1 MFEERTILTII
12 GVIFGVVIL
21 VTIIIAIVNAREK
34 EKKRQE
40 YLELEKDVLAA
51 LGYENWNF
59 VPRCD
64 EEVIVKSRQTLEKY
78 TALKYFQDNRS
89 QLEYVKQAITRKEKI
104 AQKIMNFI
112 LDGQFKDRP
121 QYEKI
126 QKQLNIVLN
135 RASAYRI
142 KVKYISQAGNNLGER
157 ELIVSEDFINNLRNN
172 PALLMSK
179 TEYNKLLKEQQKKAL
194 EDKQKEY
201 YNKVNSIIDLASK
214 AADLAVIKGS
224 REKIDNQIERL
235 YDRTVNSIKKVKSA
249 SSEEWSVIEEFISS
263 TQKEIAK
270 VLKDNQ
276 LIIKYYASKDFQKIK
291 ETCEVLMSS
300 QREFNEYINEK
311 VQSIS
316 QLFGTRMSRNDTVN
330 NDEYAYI
337 RPYKK
342 TITPYTAEVSAAVFA
357 SAENNPMEY
366 LVKNFYANKSL
377 YPEQIQKLHLLL
389 GELETLRE
397 AKKIIENYKAEYK
410 QYLGNVPKYVME
422 NDEDGFYSRL
432 GFALID
438 ESVLTVEY
446 KFCYTSNGGF
456 AQRYFTIPMTE
467 ETIVEL
473 IRMLESKLT
482 YKEFAKEQRA
492 LMTSKLRDYIK
503 KRDNYTCRCCGNSI
517 YHEPNLLL
525 EVDHIMPVSKGG
537 YTVENNLQT
546 LCWKCNRAKS
556 NKI

>member
-1 MFEERTILTII
+1 MTDQEAIRAII
-12 GVIFGVVIL
+12 GAVIVVAFCA
-21 VTIIIAIVNAREK
+21 IIIAVVINKIEK
-34 EKKRQE
+34 NKKLLE
-40 YLELEKDVLAA
+40 YRKLEEEVLAA
-51 LGYENWNF
+51 LGYENWDF

-64 EEVIVKSRQTLEKY
+64 KEVVVKSRQTLEKY
-78 TALKYFQDNRS
+78 TQLKYFQENRG
-89 QLEYVKQAITRKEKI
+89 QLEHVKKAINRKKEI
-104 AQKIMNFI
+104 AQKITSFI
-112 LDGQFKDRP
+112 LAGQFKNRP
-121 QYEKI
+121 QYEQI
-126 QKQLNIVLN
+126 QNKLNIVLN
-135 RASAYRI
+135 RALTYRI
-142 KVKYISQAGNNLGER
+142 KVKYISRAGNNLGQR
-157 ELIVSEDFINNLRNN
+157 ELNVSEDFINNLLNN

-179 TEYNKLLKEQQKKAL
+179 TEYNKLQKEQQKIEL
-194 EDKQKEY
+194 EVKQKEY
-201 YNKVNSIIDLASK
+201 YNKVNSIIDLAGR

-224 REKIDNQIERL
+224 KEKIDGQIERL
-235 YDRTVNSIKKVKSA
+235 YDRTVNSIKKVKSVN
-249 SSEEWSVIEEFISS
+249 SEEWSVIGEFIAN

-270 VLKDNQ
+270 ILTDNQ
-276 LIIKYYASKDFQKIK
+276 LIIKYYASDDFRKIK
-291 ETCEVLMSS
+291 ETCEVLMRS
-300 QREFNEYINEK
+300 QKEFNEYINEK

-316 QLFGTRMSRNDTVN
+316 QLFGTRMSRKDTVN
-330 NDEYAYI
+330 RDEYAYI

-342 TITPYTAEVSAAVFA
+342 TITPYTAEVSANVFA

-366 LVKNFYANKSL
+366 LVKNFYANKNL

-410 QYLGNVPKYVME
+410 QYLGNVPRYVME

-482 YKEFAKEQRA
+482 YREFAKEQRA

-503 KRDNYTCRCCGNSI
+503 KRDNYTCRYCGNST

-525 EVDHIMPVSKGG
+525 EVDHIVPVSKGG
-537 YTVENNLQT
+537 CTVENNLQT